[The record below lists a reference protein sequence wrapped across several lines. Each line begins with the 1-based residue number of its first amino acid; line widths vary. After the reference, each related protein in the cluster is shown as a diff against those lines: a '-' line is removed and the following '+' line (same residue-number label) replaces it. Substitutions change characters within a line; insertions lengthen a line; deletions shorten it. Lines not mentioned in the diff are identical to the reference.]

1 VNPRDKRRLR
11 YTAAALCGL
20 FVIFTLFL
28 VGRVEAV
35 ADKAPTVGSVAP
47 DFTLN
52 SQVGKPV
59 SLKSFRGKWVV
70 LYFYPKDFT
79 SGCTIE
85 AHNFERDL
93 KKFGPLNAV
102 VLGVSMQSV
111 ISHQKFCAAEGLD
124 FKLLADPDGKVSR
137 LYGSVMHLIVAT
149 LSARHTFL
157 INPQGVIV
165 KEYLQVD
172 PRFQS
177 AEALSDLAALQQSI
191 PAVSRP

>member
-1 VNPRDKRRLR
+1 MTPQDKRRFK
-11 YTAAALCGL
+11 YTVAALCGL
-20 FVIFTLFL
+20 SALFTIFL
-28 VGRVEAV
+28 VSRVEAV
-35 ADKAPTVGSVAP
+35 ADKAPAIGSVAP
-47 DFTLN
+47 GFTLD
-52 SQVGKPV
+52 SQAGKPV

-111 ISHQKFCAAEGLD
+111 RSHQKFCAAESLG
-124 FKLLADPDGKVSR
+124 FKLLSDPDGKVSR
-137 LYGSVMHLIVAT
+137 LYGSVMHLIVTT

-165 KEYLQVD
+165 KEYLKVD

-177 AEALSDLAALQQSI
+177 AEALSDLAALQQ
-191 PAVSRP
+191 PASAARRP